1 MERITFSSSIREIE
15 ETVFDNC
22 KALKEVVFTDGL
34 KKIGKQAFTGCSSIE
49 YIKFPSTLRRI
60 EPWAFHDCRKLR
72 VVVLNKGLEEIGDDA
87 FHIAEHNMCSS
98 LGSIEFPSTLQ
109 SVCNCA
115 FSGCNRLKKL
125 LLNEGL
131 QTIGGAAFSQC
142 YRLRSVE
149 FPSTLCEVGPYAFQ
163 DCTQLN
169 KVVLNE
175 GLRTVKHQAFQGCSS
190 HWNTLSFLAMVCRW
204 FAAKTDHALKTRLMA
219 FSAWSSEKA
228 K

>member
-1 MERITFSSSIREIE
+1 M
-15 ETVFDNC
+15 
-22 KALKEVVFTDGL
+22 L
-34 KKIGKQAFTGCSSIE
+34 
-49 YIKFPSTLRRI
+49 
-60 EPWAFHDCRKLR
+60 W
-72 VVVLNKGLEEIGDDA
+72 LEEIGDDA
-87 FHIAEHNMCSS
+87 FHIAKHNMFSS

-149 FPSTLCEVGPYAFQ
+149 FPSTFCEVGPYAFQ

-169 KVVLNE
+169 KVVLNGKCAVE
-175 GLRTVKHQAFQGCSS
+175 VASCPSGGI
-190 HWNTLSFLAMVCRW
+190 SFLKPTYGKKRYQRVSLEIIR
-204 FAAKTDHALKTRLMA
+204 AAAFERLTWKQRISISMQLT
-219 FSAWSSEKA
+219 FQR
-228 K
+228 